1 MMRVREIK
9 MAFEKDKQELV
20 DEGINGDRFDFEV
33 NKLRAQMETEM
44 LISAEKMKRDQI
56 EKESELR

>member
-1 MMRVREIK
+1 MSKQFFDLTKYLGTLQSQAGMEHMMRVREIK

-33 NKLRAQMETEM
+33 NKLRA
-44 LISAEKMKRDQI
+44 
-56 EKESELR
+56 